1 MKKDRKK
8 LHISLDNLA
17 VPEVETGLEEEI
29 EEENA
34 PRVEEEHSSIEFDS
48 LAVPEIHYVP
58 KKKP

>member
-17 VPEVETGLEEEI
+17 VPEVETGLDEEAEEETVPQ
-29 EEENA
+29 A
-34 PRVEEEHSSIEFDS
+34 EEEHSSIEFDS